1 MLHVTLIGNLGG
13 NAEIKAA
20 DGREFVTFR
29 VAHNES
35 YKDAGGNRV
44 DRTQWIDCT
53 MSCDNGRPA
62 VLPYLVAGTMVCVMG
77 SMTTRV
83 YSSEKDRC
91 MKAGVTIHVQR
102 LELLGGQSD
111 VVPRRLYDKDGVQVD
126 VAKFYFVPV
135 KACTLMDPRGRLF
148 NVDKKGWVS
157 PRNPAEEASDNSS
170 NAQGDG
176 TQGN

>member
-1 MLHVTLIGNLGG
+1 MLQVTLIGNLGG

-20 DGREFVTFR
+20 GGREFVTFR

-35 YKDAGGNRV
+35 YKDAGGNRI

-62 VLPYLVAGTMVCVMG
+62 VLPYLVAGTMVCVLG
-77 SMTTRV
+77 SMSTRV

-102 LELLGGQSD
+102 LELISGQSD
-111 VVPRRLYDKDGVQVD
+111 VVPRKLYDKDGVQVD
-126 VAKFYFVPV
+126 VVKLYLVPV
-135 KACTLMDPRGRLF
+135 KSCNLMDPRGRIYD
-148 NVDKKGWVS
+148 VDKKGWVT
-157 PRNPAEEASDNSS
+157 PQNPAREAADNSS
-170 NAQGDG
+170 NPKGDG
-176 TQGN
+176 TQVF

>member
-1 MLHVTLIGNLGG
+1 MLQVTLIGNLGG
-13 NAEIKAA
+13 NAEIKSA
-20 DGREFVTFR
+20 DSREFVTFR

-62 VLPYLVAGTMVCVMG
+62 VLPYLVAGTMVCVIG
-77 SMTTRV
+77 SMSTRV

-126 VAKFYFVPV
+126 VVKLYLVPV
-135 KACTLMDPRGRLF
+135 KSCNLMDTRGRIYD
-148 NVDKKGWVS
+148 VDKKGWVT
-157 PRNPAEEASDNSS
+157 PQNPAQQAADNSS
-170 NAQGDG
+170 NPKGDG
-176 TQGN
+176 TQVF